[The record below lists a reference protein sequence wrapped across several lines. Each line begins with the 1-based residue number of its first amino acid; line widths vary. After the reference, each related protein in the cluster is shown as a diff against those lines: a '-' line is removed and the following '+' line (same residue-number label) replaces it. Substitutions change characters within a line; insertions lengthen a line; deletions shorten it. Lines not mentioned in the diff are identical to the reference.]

1 MGVGMMSDWGG
12 NSLMKVKGTDVV
24 EKCMEF
30 IHMGSVVQKVE
41 GLEQQLV

>member
-1 MGVGMMSDWGG
+1 MGVGMMSDWDG
-12 NSLMKVKGTDVV
+12 NSLVKGTDVV

-30 IHMGSVVQKVE
+30 VHMGSVVQKVE